1 MSLPD
6 TPSPRK
12 SPANTLFAVR
22 SMTWQFTFRLH
33 GKVISGGRMGRSAFV
48 KQALADCQ
56 TGSFQVQVR
65 RGLLAW
71 FPVEMGLLPS
81 DCDQLNPKE

>member
-1 MSLPD
+1 MSFPD
-6 TPSPRK
+6 ISSPWR

-33 GKVISGGRMGRSAFV
+33 GKVIGGGSTGRSAFV
-48 KQALADCQ
+48 KQVLADCQ

-65 RGLLAW
+65 RRLLAQ
-71 FPVEMGLLPS
+71 VSCGNEAVTIRL
-81 DCDQLNPKE
+81 